1 MILRSKEKKE
11 ISGEDKPYY
20 LALLGIVILGLILRL
35 IGIKHGFPFIFHPD
49 EPTIIRSSLGVRF
62 NPNPKHFDWP
72 HLYIY
77 LNYFLYMA
85 FAKFRSLI
93 VSVGLRD
100 KSAMLFPLMWNENL
114 IYYYL
119 TRCFSAILGGLTAI
133 PVFLAGKKLFGKKAG
148 IFAALAISI
157 MPYHMWHSHYA
168 LGDVPMTFLISWA
181 LYFAS
186 LMVKEDKLKN
196 YILSG
201 LFIGLASSMKYNGG
215 LTAIMVPVAHFLRI
229 FWNRKDTKDK
239 KKIKIIDIR
248 GVLSLVL
255 SGLSAGIG
263 FLVGTPYALLD
274 FKTFSRT
281 DGPQGAFWQFTNVGS
296 VSFTEHISKFF
307 SETFIRLLS
316 DTGYVAIPV
325 FFIGLVYL
333 VFKIIKKKLTKNDI
347 GLIFLYLVLLPLI
360 WYLSGFKNN
369 RSHYYFIVYPYLA
382 VIFGHFIYLGQDR
395 VSYFFSKKNKK
406 LIKILSWVYIV
417 LIFSPLFTKSVINSY
432 RYYRGET
439 RNMLYTW
446 LLDNYDPT
454 EALIYNDK
462 SLEDVFGLIGIRA
475 YKGLENYS
483 DFDKS
488 LVVVRGKNEEEKDY
502 IQDHVDKFTEVV
514 KFDSKMRLGEDIE
527 VYRYVSPEV
536 LDPGCGC
543 GK

>member
-11 ISGEDKPYY
+11 ISGEDKLYY
-20 LALLGIVILGLILRL
+20 LALLGIVVLGLILRL

-49 EPTIIRSSLGVRF
+49 EPTIIRSALGVRF

-100 KSAMLFPLMWNENL
+100 KSAILFPLMWNENL

-133 PVFLAGKKLFGKKAG
+133 PVFLAGKKLFGKRAG
-148 IFAALAISI
+148 IFAALAISM

-168 LGDVPMTFLISWA
+168 LGDIPMTFLISWA
-181 LYFAS
+181 LYFTS
-186 LMVKEDKLKN
+186 LIIQEDKLKN
-196 YILSG
+196 YMLSG
-201 LFIGLASSMKYNGG
+201 LFIGFASSMKYNGA
-215 LTAIMVPVAHFLRI
+215 LVAIMVPIAHFLRI
-229 FWNRKDTKDK
+229 FWNRKETENK
-239 KKIKIIDIR
+239 KKIKIIDIKD
-248 GVLSLVL
+248 VLSLVL

-307 SETFIRLLS
+307 SETFVRLLS
-316 DTGYVAIPV
+316 DTGYVVIPV

-333 VFKIIKKKLTKNDI
+333 VFKIIKKKLNEKD
-347 GLIFLYLVLLPLI
+347 IFLGLLYSVSLFLV

-382 VIFGHFIYLGQDR
+382 VIFGYFIYLGQDW
-395 VSYFFSKKNKK
+395 VSSFFSKKNKK
-406 LIKILSWVYIV
+406 LIKILSWVYVV
-417 LIFSPLFTKSVINSY
+417 LMFSPLFAKSVINSY

-446 LLDNYDPT
+446 LIDNYDPT

-475 YKGLENYS
+475 YKGLENYN

-502 IQDHVDKFTEVV
+502 IQDHMDKFTEVT